1 MASYTAI
8 ADSDLDPGKPW
19 TSAKAKAINNN
30 PEGISEGVAGAPRI
44 KTAALNAGAV
54 TDAMARDL
62 AAGDVAFGDI
72 GTYAYLVAQDETK
85 SFTAGT
91 VYSGSE
97 LYPAG
102 SGLGEIN
109 NTGEDYRFC
118 RVGWTAGSAMSG
130 SWLAMGTCNGV
141 DTGSG
146 TIDYWPAT
154 LFVRIT

>member
-8 ADSDLDPGKPW
+8 PDSDLDPGEPL
-19 TSAKAKAINNN
+19 TSSKIKSLNNN
-30 PEGISEGVAGAPRI
+30 LEGVTEGVAGAPKV
-44 KTAALNAGAV
+44 KTAALNSGAV

-62 AAGDVAFGDI
+62 AAGDVVFGDI

-102 SGLGEIN
+102 SGFGEIN
-109 NTGEDYRFC
+109 SSGEDYRFC

-141 DTGSG
+141 DTGPG
-146 TIDYWPAT
+146 TTDYWPAT